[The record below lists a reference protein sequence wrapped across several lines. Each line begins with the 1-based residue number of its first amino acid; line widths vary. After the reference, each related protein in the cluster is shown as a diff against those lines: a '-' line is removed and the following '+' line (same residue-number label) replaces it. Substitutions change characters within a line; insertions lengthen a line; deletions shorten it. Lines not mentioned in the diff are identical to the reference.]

1 MRLRERNRKAAGKEA
16 LELDKVEYVWAFHG
30 CSADVVENIIANGL
44 NRSYAGQHA
53 TVYGRGVYFA
63 RDASYSA
70 RETYSPRDEKGHKRM
85 FLCRLALGS
94 HVQVHHGYGSKAFET
109 EPPVRDADRLLG
121 VGTLKHDTTTGG
133 NVQGG
138 VPEIMVAYK
147 DGQGY
152 PEYLVTFTL

>member
-1 MRLRERNRKAAGKEA
+1 MAHYYVRNGYYYY
-16 LELDKVEYVWAFHG
+16 LYV
-30 CSADVVENIIANGL
+30 SQD
-44 NRSYAGQHA
+44 RSFSVRPSKPVFDE
-53 TVYGRGVYFA
+53 TLFA
-63 RDASYSA
+63 YKHPTS
-70 RETYSPRDEKGHKRM
+70 G
-85 FLCRLALGS
+85 
-94 HVQVHHGYGSKAFET
+94 
-109 EPPVRDADRLLG
+109 DRLLG